1 MTLWI
6 VILIIG
12 LILLVKGADIFVDG
26 ISSIARH
33 LRVSTFIIALT
44 VVAFGTSSPE
54 FAISVNG
61 ILNGNDE
68 LVLANVVGSSIVNTL
83 LVLGVASVVHPIKV
97 KSNTIKKELPIVLL
111 ISTLLVV
118 LFKDNLFDK
127 NITNVLTRTDGIVL
141 VLFFLVFLHYLFSII
156 RNRTVEEPLKEEEI
170 PKYGMAKSIFN
181 SVFGLILIIVG
192 SEFTV
197 DNAVLI
203 AEYLNISEKIIS
215 MTIIT
220 IGTSLPE
227 LVMSVI
233 AAKKQEFDFTLGNIV
248 GTNIFNIGI
257 VLGVPLA
264 VCGSISPTTFSNVDM
279 IMVLVS
285 ALLLFF
291 FAGSEREISKK
302 EGVAKLFVFLV
313 YYAYLFINI

>member
-127 NITNVLTRTDGIVL
+127 NIINVLTRTDGIVL

-264 VCGSISPTTFSNVDM
+264 VCGSISPIT
-279 IMVLVS
+279 
-285 ALLLFF
+285 
-291 FAGSEREISKK
+291 
-302 EGVAKLFVFLV
+302 
-313 YYAYLFINI
+313 

>member
-1 MTLWI
+1 MILWLTL
-6 VILIIG
+6 LIIG

-33 LRVSTFIIALT
+33 LKMSTFVIALT
-44 VVAFGTSSPE
+44 IVAFGTSAPE

-83 LVLGVASVVHPIKV
+83 LVLGAASIVHPIKV

-118 LFKDNLFDK
+118 LFKDNLFER
-127 NITNVLTRTDGIVL
+127 NIPNVLSRTDGIVL
-141 VLFFLVFLHYLFSII
+141 VLFFLVFLHYLVSII
-156 RNRTVEEPLKEEEI
+156 RNRTVEEPLKEDEI
-170 PKYGMAKSIFN
+170 PKYGIAKSIFN
-181 SVFGLILIIVG
+181 SIFGLILIIVG

-197 DNAVLI
+197 DNAVFI
-203 AEYLNISEKIIS
+203 AEQLRISEKIIS

-248 GTNIFNIGI
+248 GTNIFNIGV
-257 VLGVPLA
+257 VLGVPLIF
-264 VCGSISPTTFSNVDM
+264 CGSISPQTFSNIDM

-285 ALLLFF
+285 SLLLFF

-302 EGVAKLFVFLV
+302 EGGIMLLVFFV
-313 YYAYLFINI
+313 YYTYLFIAL